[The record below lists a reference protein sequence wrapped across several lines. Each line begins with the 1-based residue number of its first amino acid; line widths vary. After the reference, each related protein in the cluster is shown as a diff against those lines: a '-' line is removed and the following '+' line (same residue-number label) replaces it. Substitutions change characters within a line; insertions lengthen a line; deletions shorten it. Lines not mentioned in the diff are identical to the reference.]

1 MNYSWFNEWKSGVEE
16 LNKVSSEVDEGRD
29 KAYSLMSDKIKKIFA
44 RNGTVVDSIHFS
56 TDSSVITVKLT
67 GNTANAIPF
76 KKSFLI
82 DIGMPFTVR
91 RKLNHDAENELY
103 IDLYPFEED

>member
-1 MNYSWFNEWKSGVEE
+1 MNYTWFKEWKDGVEE

-29 KAYSLMSDKIKKIFA
+29 KAYSVMSDKIKKIFA

-67 GNTANAIPF
+67 GNTANVISF

-82 DIGMPFTVR
+82 DIGMPFAVR
-91 RKLNHDAENELY
+91 RRMTELAENELY
-103 IDLYPFEED
+103 IELYPFEED